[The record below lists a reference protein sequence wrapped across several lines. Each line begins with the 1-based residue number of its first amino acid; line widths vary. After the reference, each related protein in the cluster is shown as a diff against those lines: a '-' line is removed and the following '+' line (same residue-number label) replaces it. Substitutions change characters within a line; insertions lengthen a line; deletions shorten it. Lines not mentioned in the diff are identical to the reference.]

1 MKFRSLPSQK
11 IKKMV
16 ENGEIIDGEIVNI
29 QPASMDLTLS
39 SEAYRMRWTFLPQ
52 KNEKINDIVEVGSL
66 YPFDLSKPLE
76 PGAIYLIRLKESVV
90 LPKNIFALT
99 NNKSSSG
106 RVNLEAR
113 IVADGVP
120 RFDRLPLGYKGSLWI
135 EISSKSFFIKLHEGD
150 KVNQIRF
157 FAIEEGDK
165 NFSIRNSY
173 YEDGLLYDKA
183 GQFIKLNDALAH
195 DDDTSDNSLIMSID
209 LAADAKN
216 PIGHKAIHT
225 GAVLDFAHKDF
236 HDSRDFFEP
245 LFMPRDGKFALKAG
259 EFYILATK
267 EFVRV
272 PPKYSMEMVAYDIG
286 SGEFR
291 SHYAGFFDPGFG
303 YGERGEILGTPA
315 VLEVKPYDNNFI
327 LRDGQP
333 ICKMVY
339 TENSEIPDLVYGV
352 GTLGS
357 HYQKQRGAFLSK
369 HFKK

>member
-1 MKFRSLPSQK
+1 MNFKAIPSQK
-11 IKKMV
+11 IKEMLAS
-16 ENGEIIDGEIVNI
+16 GQIIDGDAANI

-39 SEAYRMRWTFLPQ
+39 GEAYRMRWTFLPQ
-52 KNEKINDIVEVGSL
+52 KNEKISDVVEMGSL
-66 YPFDLSKPLE
+66 YPFDLKNPLE
-76 PGAIYLIRLKESVV
+76 PGATYLIRLKESVS
-90 LPKNIFALT
+90 LPKNVFGLT

-113 IVADGVP
+113 IVVDGVP
-120 RFDRLPLGYKGSLWI
+120 RFDRLPLGYKGPLWM
-135 EISSKSFFIKLHEGD
+135 EVSSKSFFIKLSEGD
-150 KVNQIRF
+150 KVNQVRF
-157 FAIEEGDK
+157 FTAAESDK

-183 GQFIKLNDALAH
+183 GEFIKANDALAH
-195 DDDTSDNSLIMSID
+195 DDDNDNSLIMSID
-209 LAADAKN
+209 LASGIES
-216 PIGHKAIHT
+216 PIGYKAIHT
-225 GAVLDFAHKDF
+225 GEILDFSRKDF
-236 HDSRDFFEP
+236 HSARDFFEP
-245 LFMPRDGKFALKAG
+245 LYSPRDGKFALKAG
-259 EFYILATK
+259 EFYILSTK

-303 YGERGEILGTPA
+303 YGMKGEVLGTPA

-333 ICKMVY
+333 ICKMVFV
-339 TENSEIPDLVYGV
+339 ENSEMPDLIYGV
-352 GTLGS
+352 GGLGS